1 MKKNSTPYDFEGRIP
16 LSQAIPLG
24 LQHVMAMFI
33 GNLTPLI
40 IVMGLCGLTAD
51 AGFGDLRTALLQNAM
66 VMAGIVTLI
75 QLFSIGPVGGK
86 VPIVMGTSSG
96 FLGVLNNTVAA
107 CGGGILAYGAIMG
120 ACIVG
125 GIFEGVLGMFLK
137 PLRKF
142 FPAIVTG
149 SVVIAIGLSLLGV
162 GINYFC
168 GGSGKADYGSLQNLF
183 LGFVVLIVI
192 ILLKHFAP
200 QDSVLSS
207 AAILFGIL
215 AGYAVAVVMTLVL
228 PTVGINAD
236 GAEYTYSWVV
246 NFEQIK
252 NAAWIAVPSFIG
264 FGALSDLH
272 VVFQANAIIPIGI
285 MFIVTAIET
294 VGDISA
300 CIEGGMAREATDTE
314 LSGGVIC
321 DGLGSSFA
329 ALFGVL
335 PNTSFSQNVGLVSM
349 TKVVN
354 RFAISMGAIFLI
366 LCGFC
371 PKIGAIMSVMPQSVL
386 GGAAVMMFASILIS
400 GIQLIT
406 KEPIGSREI
415 TIISV
420 AIGLGYGLGATNGA
434 TSQLPYYIQLVFGG
448 SGIVP
453 CSLAA
458 ILLNIVLPK
467 NSKPVRKMWDIEDE
481 E

>member
-66 VMAGIVTLI
+66 VMAGIVTLV

-252 NAAWIAVPSFIG
+252 NAAWIAVPSFLG

-300 CIEGGMAREATDTE
+300 CIEGGMEREATDTE